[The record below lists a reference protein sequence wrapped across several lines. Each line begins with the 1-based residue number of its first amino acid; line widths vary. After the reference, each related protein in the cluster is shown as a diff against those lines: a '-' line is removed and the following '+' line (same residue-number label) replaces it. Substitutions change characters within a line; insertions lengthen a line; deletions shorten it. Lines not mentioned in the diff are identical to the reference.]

1 MHGMELGVTIFQ
13 TDQTM
18 PVTDLARAVE
28 DRGFES
34 LWVAE
39 HTHIPVS
46 RTTPYPQGGELPE
59 EYKRTLDPFVTLAA
73 AAAVTERLK
82 LGTAICLVAQHDT
95 IDLAKSVASVDR
107 VSDGRFVFGVG
118 YGWNV
123 EEMQDHGVDPKH
135 RRALVREQLLAA
147 RELWTKDEA
156 SFDGEHVHISPSWM
170 WPKPVQQPHPP
181 ILFGGV
187 GSPKL
192 FQQIVELGAGWI
204 PIGGRGLG
212 QALPE
217 LRRMM
222 EEAGRDPDTLDI
234 TTVGV
239 TPDNIDKLR
248 HYETV
253 GVNRVVFF
261 LPSTGADVIEPILD
275 RYAKEFLVP
284 LR

>member
-1 MHGMELGVTIFQ
+1 MQAMDLGVTIFQ

-39 HTHIPVS
+39 HTHIPSS
-46 RTTPYPQGGELPE
+46 RATPYPQGGELPE
-59 EYKRTLDPFVTLAA
+59 EYRRTLDPFVALAA
-73 AAAVTERLK
+73 AAAVTERIK
-82 LGTAICLVAQHDT
+82 VGTAICLVAQHDT
-95 IDLAKSVASVDR
+95 IDLAKSVASVDHL
-107 VSDGRFVFGVG
+107 SNGRFLFGVG

-123 EEMQDHGVDPKH
+123 EEMQDHGVDPKQ

-170 WPKPVQQPHPP
+170 WPKPVQRPHPP

-187 GSPKL
+187 AGPKL
-192 FQQIVELGAGWI
+192 FHQIVELGAGWI

-212 QALPE
+212 ESASSSSYHQPVPMSWSESSTATRTSSSPSCV
-217 LRRMM
+217 RAAR
-222 EEAGRDPDTLDI
+222 EAGW
-234 TTVGV
+234 
-239 TPDNIDKLR
+239 
-248 HYETV
+248 
-253 GVNRVVFF
+253 
-261 LPSTGADVIEPILD
+261 PIMRL
-275 RYAKEFLVP
+275 E
-284 LR
+284 